1 MHAVRESS
9 REHCGDAQP
18 DRVLA
23 VCRRGAE
30 GEQSAKRHL
39 VTGSGTANQLEIEE
53 AAKLGEKSMEGK
65 GAGAIASIS
74 ANNSNNSE
82 K

>member
-1 MHAVRESS
+1 
-9 REHCGDAQP
+9 
-18 DRVLA
+18 LTLL
-23 VCRRGAE
+23 E
-30 GEQSAKRHL
+30 GSD
-39 VTGSGTANQLEIEE
+39 TANQLEIEE